1 MTTVVRRDFRSVP
14 SRDAH
19 ATWVAIV
26 NLLTQGKEGDRRKEL
41 MSVAGVASSLITDQ
55 APRSSPIVV
64 TCDGPRTR
72 VYCQYDDDAL
82 DESDAN
88 ESKLGF
94 DPLKGEW
101 QVSLPCAE
109 EDLAWVRSA
118 LSALTKRVVARDLE
132 AGLDAEKSQGFA
144 VAEVALNLKGFFKL

>member
-1 MTTVVRRDFRSVP
+1 MTTVVRRDFQSVP
-14 SRDAH
+14 ARDAH

-26 NLLTQGKEGDRRKEL
+26 DLLTQGKDSDRRKEL

-64 TCDGPRTR
+64 TCEGPRTR
-72 VYCQYDDDAL
+72 IYCQYDDDGL
-82 DESDAN
+82 DASDAN

-94 DPLKGEW
+94 DPLNGEW

-109 EDLAWVRSA
+109 EDLSWVRNA
-118 LSALTKRVVARDLE
+118 LSPLTKRVVARDLD
-132 AGLDAEKSQGFA
+132 ASVDAEKSQGSA
-144 VAEVALNLKGFFKL
+144 VVDVTVNLEGFFKL